1 MRNLNLNVDPFWR
14 MSIGFDRLHE
24 LMDESLRSEPEEQY
38 PPYNI
43 VRTGEETYQI
53 SLALAGFKPDQI
65 TVTAQQGSLL
75 IAGQSDEKQDNGQFL
90 YRGIAGRSFQRRFN
104 LAEYVEVT
112 NASMEDGVLRI
123 ELERRVPEPMKP
135 RKIEIKSGLG
145 VTQGDDAR
153 TIDNSKAA

>member
-1 MRNLNLNVDPFWR
+1 MNRTPLNSPLLLGFEHIERLLERNAKA
-14 MSIGFDRLHE
+14 
-24 LMDESLRSEPEEQY
+24 ESY

-135 RKIEIKSGLG
+135 RKIEIESPDAGAGNKS
-145 VTQGDDAR
+145 R
-153 TIDNSKAA
+153 SIDNSKVA

>member
-112 NASMEDGVLRI
+112 NASMEHGVLRI

-135 RKIEIKSGLG
+135 RKIEIKSAEGL
-145 VTQGDDAR
+145 TQGDKVR
-153 TIDNSKAA
+153 TIDQTKAA

>member
-1 MRNLNLNVDPFWR
+1 MRNLSLNVDPFWR

-65 TVTAQQGSLL
+65 AVTAQQGSLL
-75 IAGQSDEKQDNGQFL
+75 IAGQSDEKQVNSQFL

-135 RKIEIKSGLG
+135 RKIEIESTDAGA
-145 VTQGDDAR
+145 GDKCR
-153 TIDNSKAA
+153 TIDHSKVA

>member
-38 PPYNI
+38 PPYNF

-65 TVTAQQGSLL
+65 TVTPQQGPLL

-135 RKIEIKSGLG
+135 RKIEIGSGNAAP
-145 VTQGDDAR
+145 GDKAR
-153 TIDNSKAA
+153 TIDHSKAA